1 MSGKTILGL
10 VSLALAGI
18 GYGAYVLSVLRRRTR
33 PHVFTWCTWTLV
45 MGIAA
50 LAQLSGGAG
59 AGGWVTAFSAV
70 ACLGIAVLALRHG
83 DRNIARSDRLA
94 FGAGLVI
101 IPLWAL
107 SRNPLWAV
115 VLASAIDAMAYYPTM
130 RKSWLRP
137 AEETWVTYSVDIVK
151 WLFAL
156 SALKIYSAVTL
167 IYPLFLL
174 AANAG
179 LIAIIVLRRVRLPNK
194 LPN

>member
-10 VSLALAGI
+10 ISLGLAGI
-18 GYGAYVLSVLRRRTR
+18 GYGTYVLSVLRHRTR
-33 PHVFTWCTWTLV
+33 PHVFTWWTWALV

-50 LAQLSGGAG
+50 LAQLTNGAG
-59 AGGWVTAFSAV
+59 AGGWVTAFSAT
-70 ACLGIAVLALRHG
+70 ACFGIAMLALRHG
-83 DRNIARSDRLA
+83 DRNIARSDGLA

-137 AEETWVTYSVDIVK
+137 AEETWVTYSLDIVK

-167 IYPLFLL
+167 TYPLFLL
-174 AANAG
+174 AANTV
-179 LIAIIVLRRVRLPNK
+179 LIAIIVLRRARLRA
-194 LPN
+194 